1 MLKNQEFMEGLR
13 YVDIDYCKY
22 GFNCR
27 KRTRIWTN
35 IKCWKPRPLCKK
47 DCGVVDNRRKFRS
60 QTSDNMDR

>member
-35 IKCWKPRPLCKK
+35 ISVGNLDPY
-47 DCGVVDNRRKFRS
+47 VRK
-60 QTSDNMDR
+60 TAVW